1 MFLIK
6 VVLRTFVQKATKSR
20 IFFRSIL
27 LVVPLFFLTNFARAA
42 ELQVNWGSPSTN
54 ADGSPLRDLAGYKLY
69 YGTKTRRYT
78 RSIDVGNVQSYTVL
92 DLAEGTNYFFAV
104 TAYDTSGNESEY
116 SEEWN
121 HPIPL
126 PRAPDPDDPDNDGIP
141 NDLDPDSDND
151 GLLDEE
157 EIALGTDPY
166 RRDTDGDWIDDG
178 DEVNAGSNPLDAGS
192 VVSRLGNTICA
203 DWNSFLGGMWNVFEH
218 VNLSNAAVRVETTL
232 FDIHGNMNSLAQF
245 VVPPGG
251 QFDALV
257 HDFNGRES
265 NSYGRV
271 CSRHFGEPGAID
283 GRMVYYRP
291 EHDPARGMF
300 QFAVAMQ
307 MTRGK
312 KGSQFVTLNTMH
324 PSLASG
330 EELLFVTN
338 WLQLTNLASS
348 EQRGSLLYFAQD
360 GSLIRTERVV
370 LAAGQRSDIAGH
382 SVGSGQVGLV
392 EWRPDN
398 TSEAFLF
405 RNVRYLFDNNGTVES
420 FDTAFQLEGMVGSGE
435 PLYVPVDTVVR
446 SSVLEVVNTS
456 SEATS
461 VNVQVFG
468 AERSERQLLLAPY
481 ASEHIILDQMLGA
494 MQVGYARVQGSRPGS
509 VAAVAMHY
517 GRRSDLGISYMFG
530 IQAKPTLGSTLK
542 GSYNTYLAQ
551 DTWLLSVSPQTQN
564 VEVKM
569 TRPDGTIRHLGS
581 YQISGA
587 HTLHLNQFEQAD
599 HYGVVE
605 VRPSTRGTV
614 ASWALRVRGN
624 DYIIPTPLR

>member
-1 MFLIK
+1 MF
-6 VVLRTFVQKATKSR
+6 VVAP
-20 IFFRSIL
+20 L
-27 LVVPLFFLTNFARAA
+27 LLLPELSSAA
-42 ELQVNWGSPSTN
+42 ELQVNWGSPETN
-54 ADGSPLRDLAGYKLY
+54 ADGSPLSDLAGYKLY

-78 RSIDVGNVQSYTVL
+78 KSIDVGNVRSYTVL
-92 DLAEGTNYFFAV
+92 DLAAGTNYFFAV
-104 TAYDTSGNESEY
+104 TAYDTSGNESEF
-116 SEEWN
+116 SDEWN

-141 NDLDPDSDND
+141 NDQDPDSDND
-151 GLLDEE
+151 GLLDVD
-157 EIALGTDPY
+157 EISLGTNPY
-166 RRDTDGDWIDDG
+166 VADTDGDWINDG
-178 DEVNAGSNPLDAGS
+178 DEINAGSNPLDAGS
-192 VVSRLGNTICA
+192 VVPRLGNTICA

-218 VNLSNAAVRVETTL
+218 VNLSNSAVRVETTL

-271 CSRHFGEPGAID
+271 CSRHFGQAGAID

-291 EHDPARGMF
+291 EHDARRGMF

-312 KGSQFVTLNTMH
+312 KGPQFVTLNTMH
-324 PSLASG
+324 PSLAAG

-338 WLQLTNLASS
+338 WLQLTNLAST
-348 EQRGSLLYFAQD
+348 EQRGSLLYYAQD
-360 GSLIRTERVV
+360 GSVIRSERVR
-370 LAAGQRSDIAGH
+370 LTAGQRTDVAGH
-382 SVGSGQVGLV
+382 GVGAGQVGLV
-392 EWRPDN
+392 EWRPDD
-398 TSEAFLF
+398 TSAVFLF

-456 SEATS
+456 SETTNVS
-461 VNVQVFG
+461 VEVYG
-468 AERSERQLLLAPY
+468 ASRSERQLRLAPY
-481 ASEHIILDQMLGA
+481 SSEHVILDQMLGP
-494 MQVGYARVQGSRPGS
+494 MQVGYARIHGERAGS

-517 GRRSDLGISYMFG
+517 GRRADLGISYMFG
-530 IQAKPTLGSTLK
+530 IQAKPTLGSSLK
-542 GSYNTYLAQ
+542 GSYNTFLAQ

-569 TRPDGTIRHLGS
+569 TRPDGSVQHQGIHQMG
-581 YQISGA
+581 GA
-587 HTLHLNQFEQAD
+587 HALHLNQFEQAEQ
-599 HYGVVE
+599 YGVVE
-605 VRPSTRGTV
+605 VTPSARGTI